1 MKSSHSKFIWWI
13 FIIWCCF
20 TDLESGVWKYHRRYQ
35 GSCTPRDIWPV
46 LWRGLLFN
54 FIYLHQGRNHLHLV
68 SSVEVDSFQRGSQ
81 IMHKKNQMR
90 LISLCFHPQARFQQH
105 NRWTDSFSLSHC
117 WTGPFAGRKCC
128 SGEGGLNCI
137 YSFIDCK
144 LWTWAAQMYSRGWL
158 NMTNLVL
165 LSYHGSIPHP
175 SRCEWLKERNHLIC
189 WVSSK
194 KSLWSCIRMGHLGR
208 GERHP
213 HLQPVSFKCAGTWA
227 PLHEFVRWVLVSGY
241 VQCPETWVWSHEIIR
256 KRKIHLNQVS
266 CAWYLIIYSQ

>member
-128 SGEGGLNCI
+128 SGEGVWIVSTHLLTVNYGLGLHRCTAGADLTWLTWCYYLTMVPFHI
-137 YSFIDCK
+137 HPGASDSRKGTTSF
-144 LWTWAAQMYSRGWL
+144 A
-158 NMTNLVL
+158 
-165 LSYHGSIPHP
+165 
-175 SRCEWLKERNHLIC
+175 E
-189 WVSSK
+189 
-194 KSLWSCIRMGHLGR
+194 SL
-208 GERHP
+208 
-213 HLQPVSFKCAGTWA
+213 Q
-227 PLHEFVRWVLVSGY
+227 
-241 VQCPETWVWSHEIIR
+241 R
-256 KRKIHLNQVS
+256 KASDRV
-266 CAWYLIIYSQ
+266 